1 MKILLVSN
9 LVLDRTSN
17 MGKTFLAYFRDF
29 MPGEV
34 AQFYIYSEM
43 PTDDSVCGNY
53 YRFTDWDALRSV
65 FNRKVSGTVFGPDGI
80 DRTRTD
86 PRTDTGMQTAV
97 YRAGSRKT
105 PVLHMMRNYIWAH
118 SNWRSG
124 KLMDWI
130 AEFGPDAVF
139 FASGD
144 SLFMYGIAENI
155 AESFGIPLI
164 VSAVDDFYVF
174 NRNERQPFGKM
185 YFKAFM
191 NQVHE
196 TMDHAACLLP
206 ICDSMDREYR
216 KLFCVPTHVLRTPVE
231 ERDLHLKEDAEQ
243 ISYIGNLDF
252 NRYRQLIEIGKTLK
266 RIGAPDIPDRLDVYS
281 QERDPEILNLMT
293 EENGIR
299 FHGAISS
306 EEVGRVM
313 ADSRAVVHTESFD
326 PVTAEI
332 VKYSVSTK
340 IPESLMNGPC
350 LFAYGP
356 EGIESIDYLKRNG
369 AAFVVTSP
377 EDLEQGLRTVLSD
390 GTVRSGILARARKL
404 AHENH
409 DAAVIGKT
417 VRGWIEECVRCRK
430 S

>member
-17 MGKTFLAYFRDF
+17 MGKTFLAYFKDF

-34 AQFYIYSEM
+34 AQFYIYSEV
-43 PTDDSVCGNY
+43 PTDDSVCRNY

-65 FNRKVSGTVFGPDGI
+65 FDRKAGGTVFGAEDI
-80 DRTRTD
+80 DRSRTD

-97 YRAGSRKT
+97 YRAGSKKT
-105 PVLHMMRNYIWAH
+105 PLLHMMRNYIWEH
-118 SNWRSG
+118 SNWKSG

-130 AEFGPDAVF
+130 ADFEPDAVF

-144 SLFMYGIAENI
+144 SLFMYEIAGSI
-155 AESFGIPLI
+155 AESFRIPLI

-174 NRNERQPFGKM
+174 NRNEHQPFGKM
-185 YFKAFM
+185 YFRVFM
-191 NQVHE
+191 NKVHE

-216 KLFCVPTHVLRTPVE
+216 YMFQVPSHVLRTPVD
-231 ERDLHLKEDAEQ
+231 ERDLHLKKDAER

-252 NRYRQLIEIGKTLK
+252 NRYRQLIDIGKTLK
-266 RIGAPDIPDRLDVYS
+266 RIASTDIPGFLDVYS
-281 QERDPEILNLMT
+281 QERNPEILNEMT
-293 EENGIR
+293 VENGIR

-306 EEVGRVM
+306 EEVCRVM

-350 LFAYGP
+350 LIAYGP

-369 AAFVVTSP
+369 AAFVITSP
-377 EDLEQGLRTVLSD
+377 EELEQGLRTVLSD
-390 GTVRSGILARARKL
+390 EAVRNEILTRAREL

-409 DAAVIGKT
+409 DSAVIGKT
-417 VRGWIEECVRCRK
+417 VRGWIEECVECRK

>member
-17 MGKTFLAYFRDF
+17 MGKTFLAYFKDF
-29 MPGEV
+29 MPGEI
-34 AQFYIYSEM
+34 AQFYIYSEV
-43 PTDDSVCGNY
+43 PTDDSVCRSY

-65 FNRKVSGTVFGPDGI
+65 LDRRICGTVFGADEI
-80 DRTRTD
+80 DKNRTD

-105 PVLHMMRNYIWAH
+105 PLLHMMRNYIWEH
-118 SNWRSG
+118 SNWNSR
-124 KLMDWI
+124 KLRDWI
-130 AEFGPDAVF
+130 ADFGPDAVF

-144 SLFMYGIAENI
+144 SLFMYDIARSI
-155 AESFGIPLI
+155 SESFQIPLI

-174 NRNERQPFGKM
+174 NRNEGLPFGKM
-185 YFKAFM
+185 YFRAFM
-191 NQVHE
+191 NKVHE

-216 KLFCVPTHVLRTPVE
+216 DMFRIPSHVLRTPVE
-231 ERDLHLKEDAEQ
+231 ERDLHLRPDAEQ

-252 NRYRQLIEIGKTLK
+252 NRYRQLIDIGRTLK
-266 RIGAPDIPDRLDVYS
+266 KIASPDTPCRLDVYS
-281 QERDPEILNLMT
+281 QERNPEILNVMT

-306 EEVGRVM
+306 EEVDRVM
-313 ADSRAVVHTESFD
+313 AESRMVVHTESFD

-332 VKYSVSTK
+332 VRYSVSTK

-350 LFAYGP
+350 LLAYGP
-356 EGIESIDYLKRNG
+356 EGIESIEYLKRNG
-369 AAFVVTSP
+369 AAFVITSP
-377 EDLEQGLRTVLSD
+377 GDLEQGMRTVLSD
-390 GTVRSGILARARKL
+390 GALRSGILVHAREL
-404 AHENH
+404 AHKNH

-417 VRGWIEECVRCRK
+417 VRGWIEECVECRR